1 MALPRIAQKMIRLWQ
16 QGVIRAHRFD
26 QRTGGW
32 LGMLVGAAGQVSKPD
47 AVNTAAAIAY
57 FAVFSIFPL
66 ILLSIAIASFSFGSL
81 VDPRLIVQRLEFIA
95 PGLDQLLGQNIDAIV
110 RARGTVTIIAL
121 VSLIWSSSTVFYML
135 TGDLKEIWG
144 IKRNRPAWKRQGLA
158 LLSVLALVGP
168 FLFLASLASSMMTN
182 LDTWLPGPIIPVVGV
197 ASWALGILLDIALF
211 MVLYLA
217 LPHATSS
224 WREILPG
231 AIGAGL
237 LWEIAKKAFLIF
249 VSTFISTSNLVYGSV
264 AAVIAL
270 LTWAYLSG
278 LIILFGAYLSVFY
291 CQQRKQQQ
299 QQKVESQT

>member
-1 MALPRIAQKMIRLWQ
+1 MALPRTAQKMIQLWQ

-32 LGMLVGAAGQVSKPD
+32 LGMLLDAAGQVSKPN

-66 ILLSIAIASFSFGSL
+66 ILLSIAIASFGSL
-81 VDPRLIVQRLEFIA
+81 VDPTLIIQRLEFIA
-95 PGLDQLLGQNIDAIV
+95 PGMNQLLGQNIDAIV
-110 RARGTVTIIAL
+110 KARGTVTIVAF
-121 VSLIWSSSTVFYML
+121 VGLIWSASSVFYML

-158 LLSVLALVGP
+158 LVAVLALVGP
-168 FLFLASLASSMMTN
+168 FVFLASFASSMMTN
-182 LDTWLPGPIIPVVGV
+182 LTTWLPAPIIPVVGV
-197 ASWALGILLDIALF
+197 TSWALGILLDVVLF

-217 LPHATSS
+217 LPHASPS

-249 VSTFISTSNLVYGSV
+249 VSTFISTSNLIYGSV

-278 LIILFGAYLSVFY
+278 LILLFGAYFSVAY

-299 QQKVESQT
+299 QQKAESQT